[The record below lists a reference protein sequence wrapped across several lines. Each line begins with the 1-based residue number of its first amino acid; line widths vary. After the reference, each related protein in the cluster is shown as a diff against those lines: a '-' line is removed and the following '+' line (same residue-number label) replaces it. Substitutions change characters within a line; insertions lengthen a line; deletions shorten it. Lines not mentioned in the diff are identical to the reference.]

1 MYVLTNLFFLG
12 LCLGIYRETLEYGRL
27 SDFDNINV
35 SFNIY
40 DEGKNEVLLIVYYIK
55 SLICGYTMY
64 DHVLHFFL
72 EGVFLVIVCNKHS
85 PKAPKEARVLYSTYF
100 KIMRLD
106 KDKEILF

>member
-1 MYVLTNLFFLG
+1 MT
-12 LCLGIYRETLEYGRL
+12 T
-27 SDFDNINV
+27 
-35 SFNIY
+35 
-40 DEGKNEVLLIVYYIK
+40 YY
-55 SLICGYTMY
+55 T
-64 DHVLHFFL
+64 FFL